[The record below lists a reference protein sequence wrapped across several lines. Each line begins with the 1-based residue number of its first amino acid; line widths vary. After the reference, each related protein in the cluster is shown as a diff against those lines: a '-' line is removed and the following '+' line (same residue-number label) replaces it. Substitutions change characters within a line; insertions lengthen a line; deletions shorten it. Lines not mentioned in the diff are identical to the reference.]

1 MRAQQYYRCV
11 VLALAFIIHIGL
23 FGCSQP
29 SEMSNDEKETTS
41 VSSHENQIGD
51 VSEKPSAS
59 LVASA
64 NSTETEKWVSRRIL
78 VQPKKG
84 VNDSEVASVLSGHG
98 AKTISKITALNI
110 HIVELPEN
118 ANEKAIAALI
128 AHNPKF
134 EFAEVDG
141 MVQPNAS
148 ANDPY
153 YSSAWHLQKIQAPLA
168 WDVSLGDGVVIG
180 ILDSG
185 VDGTHPDLVGKMVA
199 GYNFYDNN
207 TDTTDVHGHGTAC
220 AGAAAASSNNGIGV
234 TGVSWNSKIM
244 PLRISDTAGVGY
256 WSMMASGITWAADHG
271 ARVVSLSYASMQ
283 TSSAVASAAA
293 YMQNK
298 GGCTV
303 IAMSNT
309 GALESTPNN
318 QTEIFVT
325 ATSDS
330 NDTFASWSTFG
341 PSADISA
348 PGYGIWT
355 TQRGG
360 TYGSWW
366 GTSFSTPIVA
376 GVVALMM
383 SANPNLPGQQIQSLL
398 YQNADDLGA
407 LGWDQYYGHGRVNAV
422 RAVTAAKNAVVQDL
436 INPTVSFSS
445 PTAGA
450 KVSGNINVN
459 VNASDNV
466 GVTKVYVY
474 AAGNLVA
481 NLTTAPYTYSL
492 NTLNYA
498 DGNLSLMANAYDAAG
513 NIGSTTINVTVA
525 NSVDI
530 TAPVVNI
537 VSPADG
543 VKVSSSSTTITANA
557 TDNIGITSMTIIIDG
572 SVKATS
578 TTGSISYRW
587 NTRKISTG
595 THTIRVEAK
604 DSAGNT
610 GSKTIQVTK

>member
-1 MRAQQYYRCV
+1 MRAQQLHFYGL
-11 VLALAFIIHIGL
+11 LAISCIVHFCLI
-23 FGCSQP
+23 GCSQP
-29 SEMSNDEKETTS
+29 MQMTNDEKDAS
-41 VSSHENQIGD
+41 FVSSHENLIGD

-84 VNDSEVASVLSGHG
+84 VNDSEVASVLTGHG

-153 YSSAWHLQKIQAPLA
+153 YGSAWHLQKIQAPLA

-185 VDGTHPDLVGKMVA
+185 VDGTHPDLVGKMVP

-450 KVSGNINVN
+450 KVSGNVNVN

-525 NSVDI
+525 NTVDI